1 MDAVI
6 LNRLQKLN
14 QLSLTEDETAEMLSF
29 FEKTEKDLELL
40 DTVNTDSTERMVH
53 VMPMTNVIRD
63 DVANQPFT
71 RDELQAGAP
80 EATDGYWQ
88 VPRLVE

>member
-14 QLSLTEDETAEMLSF
+14 QLCLTEDETAEMLSF
-29 FEKTEKDLELL
+29 FDKAEKDIEAL
-40 DTVNTDSTERMVH
+40 DAVNTDSTERMVH
-53 VMPMTNVIRD
+53 VMPMINVIRD
-63 DVANQPFT
+63 DVANQRFT

-80 EATDGYWQ
+80 EAMDGYWQ